1 MEGTANQPPI
11 HGNLYQGYQPPQGSL
26 RKKPD
31 RRKPAKHHQPPP
43 APSKS
48 PPETEEP
55 VQVAGK
61 RRARRPPSWLQTTF
75 DDLPA
80 LVAGQE
86 QQQEDQ
92 QQGQHQEQEPGKL
105 GRTPAKGSK
114 GQSSKPINWRLLDVE
129 NMVVEIDHEGQR
141 YRGVLERTGAS
152 PNVGVVQEDYQPS
165 TAPTTSGS
173 TKESRELCALCN
185 QSLMQHQAGVD
196 EDLQKVVRVQLSSM
210 WLAYVHLSCGLWAPE
225 VFEDNEGNLT
235 NIEAL
240 CGDRGASAAT
250 GATKGGRA

>member
-1 MEGTANQPPI
+1 M
-11 HGNLYQGYQPPQGSL
+11 
-26 RKKPD
+26 
-31 RRKPAKHHQPPP
+31 
-43 APSKS
+43 
-48 PPETEEP
+48 
-55 VQVAGK
+55 AGK

-235 NIEAL
+235 NIASAVRRSRGL
-240 CGDRGASAAT
+240 RCHRCHQRGACLGCYQPGCNYVFHLPCARS
-250 GATKGGRA
+250 GGCELHEFDYLIYCPTHASKRDRRRHL

>member
-11 HGNLYQGYQPPQGSL
+11 VGNLYQGYQPPQGSL

-31 RRKPAKHHQPPP
+31 RRKPAKHNQPPP

-48 PPETEEP
+48 PPEEEEP
-55 VQVAGK
+55 VQASK
-61 RRARRPPSWLQTTF
+61 RARKPPSWLQTAF

-86 QQQEDQ
+86 QQPEDQ
-92 QQGQHQEQEPGKL
+92 QHGQQQDQEAGKQGRPP
-105 GRTPAKGSK
+105 TKGGK
-114 GQSSKPINWRLLDVE
+114 GQASKPINWRLLDVE
-129 NMVVEIDHEGQR
+129 NMVVEIDHEGHR

-152 PNVGVVQEDYQPS
+152 PNVGIVQEDYQPS
-165 TAPTTSGS
+165 TAPTTSAS
-173 TKESRELCALCN
+173 IKESRELCALCN
-185 QSLMQHQAGVD
+185 QSLMQHQAGVE

-225 VFEDNEGNLT
+225 VFEDHEGNLESDYLIYCPT
-235 NIEAL
+235 HASKR
-240 CGDRGASAAT
+240 DR
-250 GATKGGRA
+250 RRHL